1 MGKILLLGAS
11 GFVGKHVKNKLDDNN
26 EDFKSLEGKDDLDIR
41 DFDLF
46 NEYLS
51 KNKFEKIINC
61 AAFVGGIAYGDEYKV
76 ELFNTNNSINKNIYE
91 ASARNNIKHIIN
103 PISNCAYPKQYDVYK
118 EENFWNGE
126 PDESVYS
133 YAMAKRNQIILSNI
147 YNEKFSIETSS
158 LIFSNMYGPGDY
170 FDEKRSHAVGSIIG
184 KVKKALTKNESD
196 VVLWGSGKPRREW
209 LYVND
214 AVEAIYK
221 SIKLDTPHIFTNI
234 GVGKSISILELASLI
249 KNAFGWKGNF
259 ILNENKKDG
268 VMDKKVDPTRCQ
280 ELFNWLPKTELIE
293 GIKITIESVKDE

>member
-103 PISNCAYPKQYDVYK
+103 PFQIVPIQNNMMFTKK
-118 EENFWNGE
+118 KIFGMENLM
-126 PDESVYS
+126 SLYT
-133 YAMAKRNQIILSNI
+133 AM
-147 YNEKFSIETSS
+147 
-158 LIFSNMYGPGDY
+158 
-170 FDEKRSHAVGSIIG
+170 
-184 KVKKALTKNESD
+184 
-196 VVLWGSGKPRREW
+196 LWLREIR
-209 LYVND
+209 L
-214 AVEAIYK
+214 
-221 SIKLDTPHIFTNI
+221 
-234 GVGKSISILELASLI
+234 
-249 KNAFGWKGNF
+249 F
-259 ILNENKKDG
+259 I
-268 VMDKKVDPTRCQ
+268 
-280 ELFNWLPKTELIE
+280 
-293 GIKITIESVKDE
+293 

>member
-170 FDEKRSHAVGSIIG
+170 FDEKRSHALGSIIG

-280 ELFNWLPKTELIE
+280 LE
-293 GIKITIESVKDE
+293 